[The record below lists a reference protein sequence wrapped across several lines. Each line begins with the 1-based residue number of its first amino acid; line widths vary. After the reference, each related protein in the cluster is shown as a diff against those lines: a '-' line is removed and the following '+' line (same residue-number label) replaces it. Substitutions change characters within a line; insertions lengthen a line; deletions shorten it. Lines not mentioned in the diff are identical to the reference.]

1 MQLTGPMMNKYIMMN
16 NLKELD
22 SDGYTVLK
30 NIITEPEIEKLYQ
43 IYTYSA
49 IVNKIGNK
57 KRVIVRS
64 WNTGILDTKIYDLM
78 SAINSNT
85 SLKLDIISS
94 GVGYFDTAFYNNVWH
109 QDHEPVTY
117 YKDAFNAINLW
128 IPLVKPDEHKSGLD
142 IIPFSKLSPADITYF
157 KGFGARR
164 IVSENNKTY
173 ALDDNNRG
181 HRTDFSFDINE
192 LSVSPAIS
200 VGDVLVM
207 RGDTIHKTQDTDTH
221 RIALSI
227 RCFKR
232 V

>member
-1 MQLTGPMMNKYIMMN
+1 MMNKYDMIN

-22 SDGYTVLK
+22 TNGYTVLK
-30 NIITEPEIEKLYQ
+30 NMITELEIEKMYH
-43 IYTYSA
+43 TYLA
-49 IVNKIGNK
+49 IGNK
-57 KRVIVRS
+57 KRVIVKS
-64 WNTGILDTKIYDLM
+64 PYTGILNSLSTKIRYLM
-78 SAINSNT
+78 YTINANT
-85 SLKLDIISS
+85 SLKLDIITSE
-94 GVGYFDTAFYNNVWH
+94 VGYFDTAFYNNGWH
-109 QDHEPVTY
+109 QDHEPVII

-142 IIPFSKLSPADITYF
+142 IIPFSKLSPTDIAYF

-164 IVSENNKTY
+164 ILSENNRTY
-173 ALDDNNRG
+173 VLDDNNRG

-200 VGDVLVM
+200 VGDILVM
-207 RGDTIHKTQDTDTH
+207 RGDTIHKTQDTETH

-232 V
+232 VGE

>member
-1 MQLTGPMMNKYIMMN
+1 MNKYDMTN

-22 SDGYTVLK
+22 SNGYVVLK
-30 NIITEPEIEKLYQ
+30 NILTGSEIEKLYHG
-43 IYTYSA
+43 YLA
-49 IVNKIGNK
+49 LGNQ
-57 KRVIVRS
+57 KRGMVGSR
-64 WNTGILDTKIYDLM
+64 NTGILDTKIHDLM
-78 SAINSNT
+78 AAINTNT

-94 GVGYFDTAFYNNVWH
+94 RAGYFDTVLYNNSWH
-109 QDHEPVTY
+109 QDHEPVII

-142 IIPFSKLSPADITYF
+142 IIPFSKLSPTDIAYF

-164 IVSENNKTY
+164 ILSENNRTY
-173 ALDDNNRG
+173 VLDDNNRG

-200 VGDVLVM
+200 VGDILVM
-207 RGDTIHKTQDTDTH
+207 RGDTIHKTQDTETH

-232 V
+232 VGE

>member
-1 MQLTGPMMNKYIMMN
+1 MTNKYDMMN

-22 SDGYTVLK
+22 SNGYTVLK
-30 NIITEPEIEKLYQ
+30 NIITEPEIEKLYH
-43 IYTYSA
+43 TYLA
-49 IVNKIGNK
+49 IGNK
-57 KRVIVRS
+57 KRVIVS
-64 WNTGILDTKIYDLM
+64 APNTGILNTKIHTLM

-94 GVGYFDTAFYNNVWH
+94 KVGYFDTAFYNNDWH
-109 QDHEPVTY
+109 QDHKQLLY

-128 IPLVKPDEHKSGLD
+128 IPLVKPDEHKSGLG
-142 IIPFSKLSPADITYF
+142 IIPFSKLSPTDITYF

-164 IVSENNKTY
+164 IVSENNRTY
-173 ALDDNNRG
+173 SLDDTNGG
-181 HRTDFSFDINE
+181 HRTDFSFDLNE
-192 LSVSPAIS
+192 LSVFPAIS

-207 RGDTIHKTQDTDTH
+207 RGDTIHKSQDADTH
-221 RIALSI
+221 RIAMSI

>member
-1 MQLTGPMMNKYIMMN
+1 MN

-22 SDGYTVLK
+22 IDGYTVLK
-30 NIITEPEIEKLYQ
+30 NIITEPEIEKLYHAYLE
-43 IYTYSA
+43 IS
-49 IVNKIGNK
+49 NK
-57 KRVIVRS
+57 KREIVKS
-64 WNTGILDTKIYDLM
+64 LNTGILNAKIHDLM
-78 SAINSNT
+78 FAINTDT
-85 SLKLDIISS
+85 SLKLDVISFA
-94 GVGYFDTAFYNNVWH
+94 VCYFDTAFYSNNWH
-109 QDHEPVTY
+109 QDHESILC

-142 IIPFSKLSPADITYF
+142 IIPFSKLSPTDITYF

-164 IVSENNKTY
+164 LMSENNRTY
-173 ALDDNNRG
+173 ALDDNNGG
-181 HRTDFSFDINE
+181 HRTNFSFDLTE

-207 RGDTIHKTQDTDTH
+207 RGDTIHRSQDTNTH
-221 RIALSI
+221 RIAISI